1 MRKSD
6 KKLNIAKT
14 NILAEQRYLESK
26 GIITENLEAKRGDE
40 IVWVGD
46 ARKIDDNTGEMVTPN
61 MKGEYI
67 GRESSGEWVVEF
79 GTRRFH
85 ANDFEFQLANQGTIR
100 EESNGFSS
108 VRLVNKNDFKTFI
121 DSNPALGTIYNE
133 DTNKYKIYLYADLV
147 GYFDPKLGRIDYEK
161 DSRFAKVSDEYT
173 WNRDIN

>member
-14 NILAEQRYLESK
+14 NLLVEQRYLESK
-26 GIITENLEAKRGDE
+26 GIITENLEPKRGDE
-40 IVWVGD
+40 IVWVGNE
-46 ARKIDDNTGEMVTPN
+46 RNVSGEVVMPG

-67 GRESSGEWVVEF
+67 GRETSGEWVVEF
-79 GTRRFH
+79 GSKRFY
-85 ANDFEFQLANQGTIR
+85 ANDFEFKLANQGPLR

-121 DSNPALGTIYNE
+121 DSNPALGAIYDE